1 MQDFYQ
7 IDFSDQTF
15 THPVY
20 VIGNGPGVVLM
31 HELPG
36 MVPECVDLAR
46 DIAREGFRVYMP
58 LLFGAADRPHT
69 NGIIFKNLAKL
80 CISREINLF
89 AHRQSSPITNWLRAL
104 CRQAHTECGGE
115 GVGVIGMCLTG
126 GFVLSLLADAAVIA
140 PVMSQPAWPIC
151 ADDLG
156 LSAVDLERV
165 KQRGV
170 PILALRFS
178 GDRLCSDQ
186 RIGTLEQEF
195 GPVAE
200 VLRDEELCWKRGEN
214 LELMEINSQP
224 GNAAGISA
232 KAHAVLTL
240 DAGGVGHP
248 TARVRRRVMEF
259 LRERLGD

>member
-1 MQDFYQ
+1 
-7 IDFSDQTF
+7 
-15 THPVY
+15 
-20 VIGNGPGVVLM
+20 M

-46 DIAREGFRVYMP
+46 DIAQEGFRVYMP
-58 LLFGAADRPHT
+58 LLFGEADRAHT
-69 NGIIFKNLAKL
+69 TAITISNLAKL
-80 CISREINLF
+80 CISREIKLF

-104 CRQAHTECGGE
+104 CRQAHTDCGGA

-126 GFVLSLLADAAVIA
+126 GLVLSLLADAAVIA
-140 PVMSQPAWPIC
+140 PVMSQLAWPLC

-178 GDRLCSDQ
+178 DDKLCSDQ
-186 RIGTLEQEF
+186 RIETLEREF

-200 VLRDEELCWKRGEN
+200 VLRDEELCWKRGKN

-224 GNAAGISA
+224 GNAAGIPA
-232 KAHAVLTL
+232 QAHAVLTI

-248 TARVRRRVMEF
+248 TTRVRRRVMEF
-259 LRERLGD
+259 LRERLGS